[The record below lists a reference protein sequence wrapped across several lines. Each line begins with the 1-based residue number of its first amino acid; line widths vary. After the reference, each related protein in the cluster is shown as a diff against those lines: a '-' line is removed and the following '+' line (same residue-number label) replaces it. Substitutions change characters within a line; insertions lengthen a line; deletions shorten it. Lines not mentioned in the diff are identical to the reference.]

1 MWHCIFS
8 ISFTES
14 KSSYWKTI
22 IHLITASNNSQNMF
36 IIYVID
42 LSTKNKMWR
51 RGFIFFIKIKNTDG
65 WKKKKKIFLVISFQK
80 FLIFSYICFFRKSL
94 MFRRRM
100 PLKMLLYTR
109 TEFRKF
115 ILGGCSSRRSLICLI
130 VLLEVFCVVFA
141 KLQWFCCE

>member
-1 MWHCIFS
+1 MWHRILS
-8 ISFTES
+8 ISFTRS
-14 KSSYWKTI
+14 KFSTWKTI
-22 IHLITASNNSQNMF
+22 IHLITANNFQNTF

-65 WKKKKKIFLVISFQK
+65 WKKKKKYFLVISFQK